1 MSRLDELLQKIG
13 DHRVSEEDRN
23 RLFAELRA
31 VAKSR
36 RAEFIQTA
44 RALPFENN
52 NTLFEVYIA
61 LAGEPDIWEDFFL
74 EELER
79 LFAAAK
85 SAADPVAVLTHLE
98 AFAYLASKEEGS
110 LQRRLRLR
118 LQKELD
124 SPHLP
129 IRRRATWAVGD
140 FLYASNY
147 DVISKLK
154 QKLTGDPDWR
164 VRYYAKTALD
174 YINKVPTEYHQSVID
189 KARALFM
196 NPFKGLLK

>member
-1 MSRLDELLQKIG
+1 MSRLHELLLKMS
-13 DHRVSEEDRN
+13 DHQISEEGRF
-23 RLFAELRA
+23 RLFAELRV
-31 VAKSR
+31 VAKNNR
-36 RAEFIQTA
+36 PEFMNTV

-61 LAGEPDIWEDFFL
+61 LAGEPELWEDFFW

-79 LFAAAK
+79 LLNAAR

-98 AFAYLASKEEGS
+98 AFAYLAAKDEGS

-118 LQKELD
+118 FQKELD
-124 SPHLP
+124 AANVA
-129 IRRRATWAVGD
+129 IRRRAIWAIGD
-140 FLYASNY
+140 FLYISNY

-154 QKLTGDPDWR
+154 QTLAEDPDWR
-164 VRYYAKTALD
+164 IRYYAYTALEC
-174 YINKVPTEYHQSVID
+174 INKLPTEYHQSVLD
-189 KARALFM
+189 KARAIFM

>member
-1 MSRLDELLQKIG
+1 MSRLHELLQKISA
-13 DHRVSEEDRN
+13 HNVSEEARY

-36 RAEFIQTA
+36 RAEFIQTV

-98 AFAYLASKEEGS
+98 AFAYLAAKEEGS
-110 LQRRLRLR
+110 LQRRLRSR
-118 LQKELD
+118 LQRELD
-124 SPHLP
+124 SPDLP
-129 IRRRATWAVGD
+129 IRRRATWAIGD
-140 FLYASNY
+140 FLYANNY
-147 DVISKLK
+147 DVISRLK
-154 QKLTGDPDWR
+154 QTLTGDPDWR

-174 YINKVPTEYHQSVID
+174 YLNKVPTEYRQAFFD
-189 KARALFM
+189 KVRALLM